1 MINIEQIESLI
12 GREWD
17 DIDEGDLTSLIE
29 TEEEILIERVYDNI
43 PREFEVYDVY
53 TNININININNDDD
67 DIEFE
72 HLWVWVQDG
81 IIERIS

>member
-12 GREWD
+12 GREWEN
-17 DIDEGDLTSLIE
+17 IDEGDLTSLIE

-53 TNININININNDDD
+53 TNIDIYIDDD
-67 DIEFE
+67 NDSEFE